1 MVSFLTY
8 LLNTFFVV
16 FFVCSLFFLSINL
29 VLFLQKKK
37 FLIAN
42 NYNYLI
48 FFFFLFAI
56 LSSILNLL
64 FYFDFLSKFFLKFIL
79 LTIYLILFLSIFLNS
94 QKNKLLR
101 EFLSYFF
108 ILKKKK
114 YFLVFFSVFFILS
127 ALPLSDADSLVYFN
141 IPIQIISF
149 GKILSDISYLE
160 NRLISSAELILLLS
174 FVTNADNFGSI
185 LNCICLFF
193 LCASLAKDQKFD
205 SIFFI
210 ISTPVIIYFV
220 SSNKLQLFFVILYFV
235 IFLFIKYSKKFNNFN
250 IFVLS
255 VLIIFFTSGKISN
268 ILIAFPITLYFF
280 YRIYNQFFF
289 NTFIFFIINFIL
301 IYFPILLKKIH
312 IFGDPFSPFFEFLK
326 KNPDQVVNQF
336 AYNLRSSQGWLD
348 VADFKLVIISILKIF
363 FPLSISDL
371 TSTLGLGALL
381 IFFIK
386 FYKTNKEIYVLSI
399 SNIILI
405 LLTGQILPRY
415 FIESF
420 FLLSLNFNY
429 FRICILKKIF
439 SCIFKINIFFFILLS
454 IVYIIYS
461 IYLLYPF
468 NSKKNYLEKLAF
480 TYSYANQVKK
490 LQLKDNILSLDVARK
505 TIYFE
510 RNFFASSSLILSKD
524 EKKNLINFVKNYDIK
539 FLISKNIDKNIT
551 DCLDLQLITSFSF
564 VDQAQRNFLAPT
576 KKSYT
581 YVYKILRYKKECD
594 FIK

>member
-1 MVSFLTY
+1 VISFLTY
-8 LLNTFFVV
+8 LLNTFFAV
-16 FFVCSLFFLSINL
+16 FFICSLFFLSINF
-29 VLFLQKKK
+29 VFFLEKKK
-37 FLIAN
+37 FLITN
-42 NYNYLI
+42 NYSHLI
-48 FFFFLFAI
+48 FFFFFFAI
-56 LSSILNLL
+56 ISSILNIL
-64 FYFDFLSKFFLKFIL
+64 FYFDFLSKFFLKFIF

-94 QKNKLLR
+94 QKNKIFR

-108 ILKKKK
+108 ILKKKN

-127 ALPLSDADSLVYFN
+127 VLPLSDADSLVYFN
-141 IPIQIISF
+141 IPIQILSF

-174 FVTNADNFGSI
+174 FFTNVDNFGSV
-185 LNCICLFF
+185 LNYICLFF

-210 ISTPVIIYFV
+210 ISTPLIIYFV

-235 IFLFIKYSKKFNNFN
+235 IFLFIKYTKKFNNFN

-268 ILIAFPITLYFF
+268 ILIASPITLYFF

-289 NTFIFFIINFIL
+289 KIFIFFIISFVL
-301 IYFPILLKKIH
+301 IYFPILLKKFH
-312 IFGDPFSPFFEFLK
+312 IFADPFSPFFEFLK

-348 VADFKLVIISILKIF
+348 AADFKFVIISILKIF

-371 TSTLGLGALL
+371 TNTLGFGALL

-429 FRICILKKIF
+429 FRLSILKKIF
-439 SCIFKINIFFFILLS
+439 SCIFKINIFFLIFLS
-454 IVYIIYS
+454 IGYIIYS
-461 IYLLYPF
+461 LYLLYPY
-468 NSKKNYLEKLAF
+468 NSKKNYLEKIAF
-480 TYSYANQVKK
+480 TYSYANQVKE
-490 LQLKDNILSLDVARK
+490 LQLKNNILSLDVARK

-524 EKKNLINFVKNYDIK
+524 KKKNLINFVKNYDIK

-551 DCLDLQLITSFSF
+551 DCLDLELITSFSF
-564 VDQAQRNFLAPT
+564 VDQSKRNFLAPT
-576 KKSYT
+576 VKSYT
-581 YVYKILRYKKECD
+581 YVYKILRYKNECN